1 MTTFPL
7 NAIYTWYSNLVS
19 NPKYRWWVIAGT
31 LMYLVS
37 PLDIIPDFIPFI
49 GEIDDAVV
57 VTLLA
62 TEVIQVFKDRNAAV
76 KQKQT
81 TQAAA
86 SATATTVDVKAVEV
100 V

>member
-7 NAIYTWYSNLVS
+7 NTIYTWYSNLVS

-31 LMYLVS
+31 LMYLIS

-62 TEVIQVFKDRNAAV
+62 TEVVQVLKDRNAAV
-76 KQKQT
+76 KQRQT

-86 SATATTVDVKAVEV
+86 NVTAETVEVKAVEV

>member
-1 MTTFPL
+1 L
-7 NAIYTWYSNLVS
+7 I
-19 NPKYRWWVIAGT
+19 
-31 LMYLVS
+31 S
-37 PLDIIPDFIPFI
+37 PIDIIPDFIPFI

-86 SATATTVDVKAVEV
+86 SATAATVDVKAVEV

>member
-7 NAIYTWYSNLVS
+7 NTIYTWYSNLVS

-31 LMYLVS
+31 LMYLIS

-62 TEVIQVFKDRNAAV
+62 TEVVQVLKDRNASV
-76 KQKQT
+76 KQKQA
-81 TQAAA
+81 TQADANV
-86 SATATTVDVKAVEV
+86 TAETVEVKAVEV